1 MSQKKILGAAIVD
14 EFLEFTINKN
24 STDWFQ
30 ISSFSQK
37 IKKQNKTSYKQIK
50 TSWLLAEKVF
60 YAKEEPSFIFIFFA
74 ECKSQSR
81 F

>member
-1 MSQKKILGAAIVD
+1 MPQKKILGTGIVD

-37 IKKQNKTSYKQIK
+37 IKKNKTSYKQIK

-74 ECKSQSR
+74 EYKSQSR